1 MKYYMSDSAETVP
14 GQLEDLKQSVD
25 ARFKAGDERM
35 GRIEASLKTN
45 TEATQRIDTN
55 TGVLLEWLQAFEG
68 AFKLLNGLGKLA
80 KPVGIIAA
88 AASAIVGTWALFK
101 SGGTPR

>member
-1 MKYYMSDSAETVP
+1 MNDPTETIP
-14 GQLEDLKQSVD
+14 GQLESLSQSVD

-80 KPVGIIAA
+80 KPVGIIAGA
-88 AASAIVGTWALFK
+88 LSAIGGAWLLFK
-101 SGGTPR
+101 NGGAPR